1 MRILSLFAAALLGSA
16 ASVSGLAIRSETDT
30 TTNSFTKVRP
40 GGIEDLIVSEET
52 TLNGTHKGDPVIVP
66 PSSGAKTSD
75 LKAASTLPM
84 NWVNNLGTEITA
96 YVTGK
101 DESGRIVFIRRDG
114 SLLYPSSGGSD
125 KPVPIS
131 QDVKIMIGPGEVL
144 DMTLPIAIES
154 GRVYFSVGELQFAVV
169 GTADGEGI
177 VQPAPNNPLDPSA
190 GVNWGFVEFTLLP
203 DGALWAN
210 ISFVDFVGL
219 PLGMELTVNGG
230 GATQSAF
237 GVNSDAVATI
247 CDALR
252 GQEAADGRPWSA
264 LCMAGADG
272 APVRAISPTA
282 YWDINEDAFKTYWDD
297 YANRVWAKYAGEPLV
312 INTQSEAGNVD
323 CRVSGDMLSCEGD
336 NRPYPK
342 PTAIDIWG
350 CNSGPFGK
358 IGQENAVHL
367 AVIPRLCAAFVRS
380 TLLVDG
386 GNVQPEL
393 GQDHYYKV
401 DPTNHYSRLVHEN
414 EVDGKGYAFAYDDVN
429 PDGLENASGTVSSGS
444 PQTLSVFIGSP
455 P

>member
-16 ASVSGLAIRSETDT
+16 ASVSGLTIRSETDT
-30 TTNSFTKVRP
+30 TPDGFTKIRP
-40 GGIEDLIVSEET
+40 GGIKDLIVSEET
-52 TLNGTHKGDPVIVP
+52 TLNGTHKGDPVIVD
-66 PSSGAKTSD
+66 PSSQMRTSD
-75 LKAASTLPM
+75 LKVAATLPM
-84 NWVNNLGTEITA
+84 HFVNNLGTEITA
-96 YVTGK
+96 YLTGK
-101 DESGRIVFIRRDG
+101 DESGRVAFIRRDG
-114 SLLYPSSGGSD
+114 SMLYPSSGGSAV
-125 KPVPIS
+125 PVPIS
-131 QDVKIMIGPGEVL
+131 QDVKIMISPGGVL
-144 DMTLPIAIES
+144 DMTLPVAIES
-154 GRVYFSVGELQFAVV
+154 GRIYFSVGELQFGVV
-169 GTADGEGI
+169 ATPDGEGI
-177 VQPAPNNPLDPSA
+177 VQPAPNNPADPSS

-219 PLGMELTVNGG
+219 PLGMELTVHGG
-230 GATQSAF
+230 GDTQSAY
-237 GVNSDAVATI
+237 GVYRDAVAVI

-252 GQEAADGRPWSA
+252 RQEAADGRPWSA

-272 APVRAISPTA
+272 KPVRALSPTG
-282 YWDINEDAFKTYWDD
+282 YSDINPDGFRTYWDD
-297 YANRVWAKYAGEPLV
+297 YANRVWAKYANEPLV
-312 INTQSEAGNVD
+312 INTQSGAGHVD
-323 CRVSGDMLSCEGD
+323 CRVSGNMLSCEGD

-380 TLLVDG
+380 TLLVNG
-386 GNVQPEL
+386 GNVQPAL
-393 GQDHYYKV
+393 GQAHYYKV

-444 PQTLSVFIGSP
+444 PKTLSVFIGSP